1 MKRSHSPSLFTALVS
16 ARSWRAPH
24 AARYR
29 LADGG
34 FIENTGAAPAIAAM
48 QKDCAEGKL
57 DCSGPL
63 KIIVV
68 DQLDQTEGS
77 FRLFD
82 FADGPPANGY
92 YQYPYA
98 FGATVPSQQ
107 IFAEAPSVAVR
118 KSSFVVL
125 HQTD

>member
-1 MKRSHSPSLFTALVS
+1 
-16 ARSWRAPH
+16 
-24 AARYR
+24 
-29 LADGG
+29 
-34 FIENTGAAPAIAAM
+34 M

-82 FADGPPANGY
+82 FETQPPANGY

-107 IFAEAPSVAVR
+107 VFAEAPPEASAFQSYKMNTYPFVYSQGPIGLGFELPGLPPFTMSAESTAVSV
-118 KSSFVVL
+118 L
-125 HQTD
+125 